1 MRLDTKLRAQLAD
14 RVLSCLG
21 EAVPGSKALL
31 RGSLAGNRADQYSD
45 IDVLWEVP
53 NSHFGWGIDSLKKV
67 LSGVHPI
74 ESLRWDPDTQ
84 GPERRRLAFVR
95 FEGVPLFWRLD
106 LEIHAKSTNRDREF
120 EPHISKSESSEWSLT
135 ESALMNAVAAAKAH
149 LRDNDDEAKQLL
161 FRGYQRVGLS
171 MPRLELRDLILGLA
185 HQVKVM
191 DPKSVALAER
201 VKNLVSE
208 ISPQRWVTLP

>member
-1 MRLDTKLRAQLAD
+1 MRPEAKLRAQLVD

-21 EAVPGSKALL
+21 KAVPDSEALL
-31 RGSLAGNRADQYSD
+31 RGSLAGNSADQYSD

-53 NSHFGWGIDSLKKV
+53 NSHFGSSIDDLKEV
-67 LSGVHPI
+67 LSRVHPV

-95 FEGVPLFWRLD
+95 FKGVPLFWRLD
-106 LEIHAKSTNRDREF
+106 FEIHAKSTNRDREF
-120 EPHISKSESSEWSLT
+120 EPHISKSESSKWSLT

-161 FRGYQRVGLS
+161 LRGYRRVGLS
-171 MPRLELRDLILGLA
+171 MPRLEPRDLILGLA
-185 HQVKVM
+185 NQVKVM
-191 DPKSVALAER
+191 DPKSVALAEK
-201 VKNLVSE
+201 VKKLVSE
-208 ISPQRWVTLP
+208 MGW